1 MFTILSSPKGGTGT
15 SVVAASLAIVSSSST
30 PTLLV
35 DLAGDQAAILGLPQP
50 PIGLSDWANGMTYR
64 EFDEIISLC
73 HDNLYLAPTGT
84 FDFET
89 LNANAWDKLLRALSL
104 KHSEGYN
111 IIVDL
116 GQADIPLALRKIVDT
131 CYLVTRPCYLAL
143 RRAVDL
149 ETAFSGVIVVSEPDR
164 VLTSRDVESVL
175 KLKCV
180 AEIPYTSEISRRV
193 DSGLLKSRLPMAL
206 QSVLSQLISLEVSP

>member
-15 SVVAASLAIVSSSST
+15 SVVAASLAIVSSSSS

-89 LNANAWDKLLRALSL
+89 LNANAWDKFLRALSL
-104 KHSEGYN
+104 KHSEGCN

-116 GQADIPLALRKIVDT
+116 GRADIPLALRKIVDT

-149 ETAFSGVIVVSEPDR
+149 ETAFSGVIVVNEPDR

>member
-15 SVVAASLAIVSSSST
+15 SVVAASLAIVSSSSS

-89 LNANAWDKLLRALSL
+89 LNANAWDKFLRALSL

-116 GQADIPLALRKIVDT
+116 GRADIPLALRKIVDT

-149 ETAFSGVIVVSEPDR
+149 ETAFSGVIVVNEPDR

-193 DSGLLKSRLPMAL
+193 DSGLLKSRLPMTL

>member
-15 SVVAASLAIVSSSST
+15 SVVAASLAIVSSSSS

-35 DLAGDQAAILGLPQP
+35 DLSGDQAAILGLPQP

-104 KHSEGYN
+104 KHSEGCN

-116 GQADIPLALRKIVDT
+116 GRADIPLALRKIVNT

-149 ETAFSGVIVVSEPDR
+149 ETAFSGVIVVNEPDR

-193 DSGLLKSRLPMAL
+193 DSGLLKSRLPIAL